1 LPKDTLLEL
10 TVKPAVPA
18 GGCDTPVPLIWT
30 VAEGLISEL
39 LVMTS
44 CPVAEPAVAGPK
56 WTLSVVVLFAASVS
70 GNVPSPSNENDVL
83 LTVSLE
89 ITTGLELEFT
99 SETLLVAGL
108 PTVTEPN
115 ATVVGDAVK
124 LPALALDAPFA
135 TTPPQPASEMQPP
148 RTTNARSRY
157 ESRFSWIRW
166 NELDWLFSCLWDG
179 FCSFRV
185 LFELG

>member
-18 GGCDTPVPLIWT
+18 GGNTPVPLIWT
-30 VAEGLISEL
+30 VAEGLTSEL

-44 CPVAEPAVAGPK
+44 CPVAEPAVEGPK

-99 SETLLVAGL
+99 SETLPVAGL
-108 PTVTEPN
+108 PTVTVPN
-115 ATVVGDAVK
+115 ATVAGDAVK
-124 LPALALDAPFA
+124 LPVLALDAPFA

-148 RTTNARSRY
+148 RTINARSRY
-157 ESRFSWIRW
+157 ESRFWWIRW
-166 NELDWLFSCLWDG
+166 NELDWLFSRAWDE
-179 FCSFRV
+179 FCAFRV
-185 LFELG
+185 LSEPG